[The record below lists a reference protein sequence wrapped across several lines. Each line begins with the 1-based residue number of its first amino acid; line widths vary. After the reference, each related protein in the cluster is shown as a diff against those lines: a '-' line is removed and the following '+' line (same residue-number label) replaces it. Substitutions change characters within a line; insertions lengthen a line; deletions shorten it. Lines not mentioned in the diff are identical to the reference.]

1 MATVAKPIITSDE
14 QLLHALTKEWEQ
26 HYNARNIDK
35 LLSFYTAD
43 GVIMP
48 PFYPVAKGATEM
60 RQFFVE
66 VFKQNDPQ
74 NLTIEASHVEIV
86 GDIAFGIGTFTDN
99 INIPSGKRIE
109 LPGKWTSVLRRVDAN
124 WRIFAH
130 CWNPDLP
137 VSTFTT

>member
-1 MATVAKPIITSDE
+1 LKFSSRTTRK
-14 QLLHALTKEWEQ
+14 
-26 HYNARNIDK
+26 
-35 LLSFYTAD
+35 
-43 GVIMP
+43 
-48 PFYPVAKGATEM
+48 
-60 RQFFVE
+60 
-66 VFKQNDPQ
+66 